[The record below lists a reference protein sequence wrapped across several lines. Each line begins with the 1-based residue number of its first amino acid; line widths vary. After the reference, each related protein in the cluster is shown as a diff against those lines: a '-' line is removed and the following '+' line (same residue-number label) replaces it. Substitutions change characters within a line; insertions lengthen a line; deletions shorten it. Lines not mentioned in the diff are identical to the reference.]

1 MAEILSKKEKFKNLD
16 PEQREKME
24 IMSIQKEWAM
34 IAKKEIPKISK
45 AFLKNHSDSE
55 QNNKKIMNNVIKDV
69 KKKVSRYIKGPKECM
84 LRAKRIQKEMLT
96 YWRKKDKEIQEF
108 KRKRDKAEK
117 EIKKKQDDDRES
129 MLQKKRL
136 EFIMRKSEIYTHFMA
151 TKLGVADQIKNEGKG
166 DVEID
171 EKEAERAVMD
181 IIKNKEKEKLKYK
194 TPENKDRSDEIR
206 LDTVDTSMSTVFGQP
221 TSFKGN
227 LKEYQIKGL
236 RWLDSLYQ
244 QGINGILADEMG
256 LGKTIQ
262 AISLLAHLT
271 ENKNDWGPF

>member
-1 MAEILSKKEKFKNLD
+1 
-16 PEQREKME
+16 
-24 IMSIQKEWAM
+24 
-34 IAKKEIPKISK
+34 
-45 AFLKNHSDSE
+45 
-55 QNNKKIMNNVIKDV
+55 
-69 KKKVSRYIKGPKECM
+69 
-84 LRAKRIQKEMLT
+84 MLT

-129 MLQKKRL
+129 MMQKKRL

-151 TKLGVADQIKNEGKG
+151 KKLGVADQVKNEGRS

-194 TPENKDRSDEIR
+194 TPENKDRSDDTR
-206 LDTVDTSMSTVFGQP
+206 LDTVDISMSTVFGQP
-221 TSFKGN
+221 SSFKGS

-262 AISLLAHLT
+262 AIALLAHLT
-271 ENKNDWGPF
+271 ENKNDWGPFCVIAPSTTLHNWKSEIERF